1 MRLERIQQFQD
12 AAVTVMG
19 LGKYKEGSGFVTAT
33 WLMKHG
39 AQTVITDLKTEV
51 DLQASM
57 KLLMDWYRTYR
68 EEHPGASIYPPVFVL
83 GEHRKEDFVN
93 VDYVVQNPGVPSES
107 AYVQAAA
114 EAGVAME
121 SDASI
126 FLRFYPF
133 KTIAVTGTKGKTTTT
148 KMLGEML
155 KVLNPQAIV
164 AGNVKASPLQYL
176 DELIEK
182 NEEIPVVLE
191 FSSWMLL
198 SIPSALA
205 DMGRGPDIAV
215 LTNVYPDHMDRY
227 PDYEAYKKSKEIM
240 FQYQKPDQ
248 IAILNKDH
256 DEIREMAA
264 RVPSKLLWFSVNS
277 MPEDGCFVEN
287 GIVKFRRDGQV
298 QDVVAV
304 SDVALKGEHNLS
316 NALAA
321 ACAALV
327 RGVPLSG
334 VAQVLQTFVGLADHQ
349 ETVREVDEVTYV
361 NDTAST
367 TPDALK
373 VALETLGTE
382 KRVVLLAGGGAHGV
396 GFDSVASIIAAM
408 CKQVILFPGAGSEM
422 LEKALLG
429 KVMIDHVKTMADA
442 VKIARKYA
450 ARGDVVLLSP
460 GCPVAEPFANG
471 FEAGEEFREEVRKI

>member
-1 MRLERIQQFQD
+1 MRLERIDQFQD

-39 AQTVITDLKTEV
+39 AQTVITDLKTEA
-51 DLQASM
+51 DLQASLH
-57 KLLMDWYRTYR
+57 LLMDWYRDYR
-68 EEHPGASIYPPVFVL
+68 ATHPDAVVYPPVFVL

-107 AYVQAAA
+107 SYMQAAA
-114 EAGVAME
+114 DAGVALE
-121 SDASI
+121 SDTSI

-133 KTIAVTGTKGKTTTT
+133 KTIAVSGTKGKTTTT

-155 KVLNPQAIV
+155 KVLHPQAIV
-164 AGNVKASPLQYL
+164 AGNVKASPLQFL
-176 DELIEK
+176 DELLEK

-198 SIPSALA
+198 SLPHALA
-205 DMGRGPDIAV
+205 DMQRGPDIAV

-227 PDYEAYKKSKEIM
+227 PDYDAYKKSKEIM
-240 FQYQKPDQ
+240 FAYQKPDQ

-256 DEIREMAA
+256 EEVREMAL
-264 RVPSKLLWFSVNS
+264 RVPSKLLWFSTQTMV
-277 MPEDGCFVEN
+277 EDGCFVEN
-287 GIVKFRRDGQV
+287 GIIKYRRDGSV
-298 QDVVAV
+298 QDVLTV

-321 ACAALV
+321 ACGALV
-327 RGVPLSG
+327 RGVPLAGVVNVLKTFSG
-334 VAQVLQTFVGLADHQ
+334 IADHQ
-349 ETVREVDEVTYV
+349 EVVREVDEVTYV

-373 VALETLGTE
+373 AALETLGTE
-382 KRVVLLAGGGAHGV
+382 KRLVLIAGGGSRGV
-396 GFDSVASIIAAM
+396 GFEGVVSVLASM
-408 CKQVILFPGAGSEM
+408 CKQVLLFPGVGSDA
-422 LEKALLG
+422 LEKVLLG
-429 KVMIDHVKTMADA
+429 KVMISHVKDMKEA
-442 VKIARKYA
+442 VQGARKHA
-450 ARGDVVLLSP
+450 SRGDVVLLSP
-460 GCPVAEPFANG
+460 GCPVGEPFVNE
-471 FEAGEEFREEVRKI
+471 FEAGEEFREEVRNI

>member
-1 MRLERIQQFQD
+1 MRLERIEQFQD

-39 AQTVITDLKTEV
+39 AQTVITDLKTEG
-51 DLQASM
+51 DLQYSM
-57 KLLMDWYRTYR
+57 KLLMDWYRDYHAA
-68 EEHPGASIYPPVFVL
+68 HPNMVLYQPVFAL

-107 AYVQAAA
+107 QFMQAAA
-114 EAGVAME
+114 DAGVAME
-121 SDASI
+121 SDTSI
-126 FLRFYPF
+126 FLRFYPYR
-133 KTIAVTGTKGKTTTT
+133 TIAVTGTKGKTTTT
-148 KMLGEML
+148 KILGEML
-155 KVLNPQAIV
+155 KTLHPQAIV
-164 AGNVKASPLQYL
+164 AGNVKASALQYL
-176 DELIEK
+176 DELLEK
-182 NEEIPVVLE
+182 KEEVPVVLE

-198 SIPSALA
+198 SLPYALQ

-240 FQYQKPDQ
+240 FQYQTSDQ

-256 DEIREMAA
+256 DEVREMAA
-264 RVPSKLLWFSVNS
+264 RVPSKLLWFSTDAMS
-277 MPEDGCFVEN
+277 EDGCFIEY
-287 GIVKFRRDGQV
+287 GIMKFRRDGSV
-298 QDVVAV
+298 QDVLAV
-304 SDVALKGEHNLS
+304 SDVALKGDHNLS

-327 RGVPLSG
+327 RGVSLAG
-334 VAQVLQTFVGLADHQ
+334 VVQVLKTFVGLADH
-349 ETVREVDEVTYV
+349 EEVVREVDEVTYV

-373 VALETLGTE
+373 AALETLGTE
-382 KRVVLLAGGGAHGV
+382 KRVVLLAGGDTRSAS
-396 GFDSVASIIAAM
+396 FESVVPVIASM
-408 CKQVILFPGAGSEM
+408 CKQVLLLPGAGSEAF
-422 LEKALLG
+422 EKALLG
-429 KVMIDHVKTMADA
+429 KVMIDHVQNMQDA
-442 VKIARKYA
+442 VKTARKYA

-460 GCPVAEPFANG
+460 GCPVAEPFANE
-471 FEAGEEFREEVRKI
+471 FEAGELFREEVRKI

>member
-1 MRLERIQQFQD
+1 MRLERIAQFQD

-19 LGKYKEGSGFVTAT
+19 LGKYKEGAGFATAT

-39 AQTVITDLKTEV
+39 AQTVVTDLKTEE
-51 DLQASM
+51 DLAVSM
-57 KLLMDWYRTYR
+57 RLLMDWYRTYR
-68 EEHPGASIYPPVFVL
+68 EAHPDAAIYPPVFVL

-114 EAGVAME
+114 EAGVALE

-126 FLRFYPF
+126 FLRFYPY

-148 KMLGEML
+148 KILGEMVKTL
-155 KVLNPQAIV
+155 HPQAIV
-164 AGNVKASPLQYL
+164 AGNVKASPLSFL
-176 DELIEK
+176 DDLLEK

-198 SIPSALA
+198 SIPFALA
-205 DMGRGPDIAV
+205 DMQRGPDIAV

-227 PDYEAYKKSKEIM
+227 PDYAAYKKSKEIM

-248 IAILNKDH
+248 VAILNKDH
-256 DEIREMAA
+256 DEVREMAA
-264 RVPSKLLWFSVNS
+264 RVPSRLLWFSTKP
-277 MPEDGCFVEN
+277 MTEDGCFIEHGLVR
-287 GIVKFRRDGQV
+287 FRKDGQV
-298 QDVVAV
+298 QDILAV
-304 SDVALKGEHNLS
+304 SDIALKGEHNVS

-327 RGVPLSG
+327 RGVAVSG
-334 VAQVLQTFVGLADHQ
+334 VAQVLKTFVGLADHQ
-349 ETVREVDEVTYV
+349 EVVREVDEVTYV
-361 NDTAST
+361 NDMAST

-373 VALETLGTE
+373 AVLETLGSE

-396 GFDSVASIIAAM
+396 AFDGVVPVIASM
-408 CKQVILFPGAGSEM
+408 CKQVILFPGAGSDA
-422 LEKALLG
+422 LEHALLG
-429 KVMIDHVKTMADA
+429 KVMLDQTKTMEDA
-442 VKIARKYA
+442 VRAARKYA

-460 GCPVAEPFANG
+460 GCPAAEPFANE
-471 FEAGEEFREEVRKI
+471 FEAGEMFREEVRKI